1 MLRLPHSLRGLRR
14 RNLQLFF
21 GGQVVSLI
29 GTWMQSVA
37 LQWLVWRLTFDPRAL
52 GAVTFLGQFP
62 VLLFGAIGGSVAD
75 RLPRR
80 PLVIATQVGAALQ
93 AGALAAVT
101 LAGAVTPKLVMAL
114 AAMLGIVNAF
124 DVPARQSLLA
134 DLAESDLTNAIA
146 LNSSVVNGTRMIGPA
161 VAGWLVAALGEG
173 WCFFGNAVSYLAI
186 IAGLVAMRAK
196 ETPRQV
202 QRGHL
207 RAGLRYAIR
216 TPHTRALLG
225 LVALTSVFGL
235 SYTALVP
242 MFADRVLHGDARL
255 LGTLL
260 GAVGLGA
267 LVGAIS
273 LLRAQGLAG
282 LGRRVAWGSSLFA
295 GGLLLFAASRRIWL
309 SEAALFCVGVGFMSQ
324 MASTTTLLQALA
336 PGEMRG
342 RVMGL
347 YSMMF
352 IGMTPLGALC
362 AGWAADR
369 IGAPR
374 TVALGAAVV
383 LFGSLGFH
391 VVLPGLR
398 RVVRRDFPALFPP
411 QEAG

>member
-1 MLRLPHSLRGLRR
+1 VQLPHSLRGLRR

-21 GGQVVSLI
+21 GGQVISLV

-37 LQWLVWRLTFDPRAL
+37 LQWLVWRLTHDARAL
-52 GAVTFLGQFP
+52 GAAAFLGQFP
-62 VLLFGAIGGSVAD
+62 VFLFGAIGGSVAD
-75 RLPRR
+75 RWPRR
-80 PLVIATQVGAALQ
+80 RLVIATQVAAALQ
-93 AGALAAVT
+93 AGALAVVT
-101 LAGAVTPKLVMAL
+101 LSGWARPALVMGL
-114 AAMLGIVNAF
+114 ASILGIVNAF
-124 DVPARQSLLA
+124 DIPARQSLLA
-134 DLAESDLTNAIA
+134 DLAESDLANAIA

-173 WCFFGNAVSYLAI
+173 WCFFANAASYVAI
-186 IAGLVAMRAK
+186 ILGLFAMQVH
-196 ETPRQV
+196 ETPPKV
-202 QRGHL
+202 QRGHV
-207 RAGLRYAIR
+207 RAGIRYALH
-216 TPHTRALLG
+216 TPHARVLLG

-242 MFADRVLHGDARL
+242 MFADKVLGGDARL

-267 LVGAIS
+267 LTGAIS
-273 LLRAQGLAG
+273 LLRADGLPG
-282 LGRRVAWGSSLFA
+282 LGKRVAWGSSMFGA
-295 GGLLLFAASRRIWL
+295 GLLLFAASRRIWL

-336 PGEMRG
+336 PPEMRG

-347 YSMMF
+347 YSTVF
-352 IGMTPLGALC
+352 IGMTPLGSLA

-374 TVALGAAVV
+374 TVAIGAGVV
-383 LFGSLGFH
+383 IAGSLAFH
-391 VVLPGLR
+391 FALPTLR